1 MKYFYYILGLFILPV
16 ALQGQSVDTQFG
28 KNRVQFHDDFKAW
41 DKYETENFVVY
52 WYGKARNVAR
62 AVVPIAEYYHDEVQN
77 ILEHRMN
84 DKIEILVYTDISDL
98 NQSNIGNDDTWT
110 SKSGETKIVGNKM
123 FVYFDGDHQHLRV
136 QLREG
141 IASVYMSSILFGSNF
156 QEIVQNAVLLHLPDW
171 YKLGIIS
178 YAGSNWDYLI
188 EDELRDLL
196 QRKDDYWDFEKLAD
210 EHPRAAGH
218 SMWYFISQ
226 YYSPSS
232 IPNLLYL
239 TKISRDLRES
249 FLYVLSEN
257 RETVYREWERFFR
270 EYFNAERDAYK
281 APASAAELDL
291 KNKPYV
297 PISKLRMSP
306 DGSILA
312 YAYNDIGKYRL
323 VVRNMESGE
332 EKTIFKYGFKN
343 AIQETDYNYPL
354 VAWHPN
360 NQEISIIYEH
370 RDIIYLRRIQIGSG
384 EYIEQIIPEEI
395 QRIYSLS
402 IVDDENYV
410 FSASTD
416 GYSDLYEYDA
426 KFRTVNRISN
436 DFYDDLDAHYVTYQG
451 RKGILFSSNRTDNF
465 FEELKM
471 DTILPLD
478 NFDIF
483 FYDLEKDNKVIE
495 RLTETPKI
503 NERNPFLVGNDE
515 YISYLADQS
524 GIINTYALD
533 PLSGRGYSISNLDR
547 NIIIHHGIINS
558 DQYIY
563 SLYRNGAYR
572 IYIEEKDWSRPVR
585 ATYTPLQKIL
595 MEGDLPTPL
604 IIEEPE
610 DRGEMKDEYMFVTEF
625 EDPEVIPEL
634 KDNKPNE
641 NIIRD
646 LQTSEELYNLSD
658 KPIVELRAPRVTA
671 SRIKFRIDN
680 FTTKL
685 DNQVLFEGLESY
697 TGEPNQL
704 DYNPTGLLLKATIK
718 DLLEDYSIEGGV
730 RIPTT
735 FDGTEY
741 FLVFDDKKKLIDK
754 RYAIYRKTNTDFSDD
769 NVFPAQRTK
778 KNALLGMFQ
787 LRYPFDIYRS
797 LRLTSTLRFDKY
809 YFQATE
815 NQNLNEPFN
824 NEKRLGLKLEYVYDN
839 TIDIDENLKH
849 GTRYK
854 AWVEA
859 INQFNFELSD
869 GFNVDFS
876 TGFTTVIGVD
886 FRHYIPFLEHSI
898 IAFRAAGSTSLGSD
912 KILYYLG
919 GVNGWV
925 FQRFNEA
932 TPVPDQE
939 TFAFKTAANQLRG
952 FKLNIR
958 NGGSFGLVN
967 TEIRFPLFKYLKGR
981 NIRSSFLRNFQLVL
995 FYDAGLAWH
1004 GVSPFSERNPL
1015 NTQVISSPP
1024 VIEVEVDFFRDPL
1037 VMGYGAGL
1045 RAKLLG
1051 YHLKLDYAWGIET
1064 RKVTDGIFYFALGTD
1079 F

>member
-1 MKYFYYILGLFILPV
+1 MKLTLYILGFILIP
-16 ALQGQSVDTQFG
+16 LGLISQSVDTQFG
-28 KNRVQFHDDFKAW
+28 KNRVQYHDDFKTW

-110 SKSGETKIVGNKM
+110 SKRGETKIVGNKM

-156 QEIVQNAVLLHLPDW
+156 QEIVQNAVLLNLPEW

-178 YAGSNWDYLI
+178 YAGSNWDLLI
-188 EDELRDLL
+188 EDEIRDLL
-196 QRKDDYWDFEKLAD
+196 SREDKYWDFEELAED
-210 EHPRAAGH
+210 HPRAAGH

-226 YYSPSS
+226 YYSSSS

-239 TKISRDLRES
+239 TKISRDLKES
-249 FLYVLSEN
+249 FIYVLSEN
-257 RETVYREWERFFR
+257 QETVFREWEQFFR
-270 EYFNAERDAYK
+270 DYFNSERDAYTS
-281 APASAAELDL
+281 PPRRAELDL

-297 PISKLRMSP
+297 PLSKLRFSP
-306 DGSILA
+306 DANYLA
-312 YAYNDIGKYRL
+312 YVYNHLGKYELRL
-323 VVRNMESGE
+323 RDLSSNQ
-332 EKTIFKYGFKN
+332 EKRLFKYGFEN

-354 VAWHPN
+354 VTWHPN
-360 NQEISIIYEH
+360 NREVSIVYEH
-370 RDIIYLRRIQIGSG
+370 RDVIKLRRIQIESG
-384 EYIEQIIPEEI
+384 QYIEQIIPEEI
-395 QRIYSLS
+395 QRIYS
-402 IVDDENYV
+402 IDVVDDENYL

-416 GYSDLYEYDA
+416 GYSDLYLYDA
-426 KFRTVNRISN
+426 KFRDVTRISN
-436 DFYDDLDAHYVTYQG
+436 DFYDDLDASIVNYQG
-451 RKGILFSSNRTDNF
+451 RNGVLFTSNRTKNF

-483 FYDLEKDNKVIE
+483 FYDLEQDNKVVE
-495 RLTETPKI
+495 RLTNTPKI
-503 NERNPFLVGNDE
+503 NERKPFLAGSDG
-515 YISYLADQS
+515 YISFLGDQS
-524 GIINTYALD
+524 GMINTYVID
-533 PLSGRGYSISNLDR
+533 PLSGRSYSISNLDR
-547 NIIIHHGIINS
+547 NIIIHHSIESS
-558 DQYIY
+558 DKYIY
-563 SLYRNGAYR
+563 SLYRDGAYK
-572 IYIEEKDWSRPVR
+572 IFIEEKNWSQPVR
-585 ATYTPLQKIL
+585 ASFTPLQKVL
-595 MEGDLPTPL
+595 TEESLPIPL
-604 IIEEPE
+604 IPEEPK
-610 DRGEMKDEYMFVTEF
+610 DRGEMRDEFKFVTRF

-646 LQTSEELYNLSD
+646 IQSSQELYNLAD
-658 KPIVELRAPRVTA
+658 KPIVELEAPRVTA
-671 SRIKFRIDN
+671 SRIKFRVDN
-680 FTTKL
+680 FTTKV

-704 DYNPTGLLLKATIK
+704 DYNPTGLLLKATLK
-718 DLLEDYSIEGGV
+718 DLLEDYVIEGGV
-730 RIPTT
+730 RIPTS

-741 FLVFDDKKKLIDK
+741 FLVFDDKKDLIDK
-754 RYAIYRKTNTDFSDD
+754 RYAIYRKTNTDFADD

-778 KNALLGMFQ
+778 KNALLGMYQ
-787 LRYPFDIYRS
+787 LRYPLDIYRS
-797 LRLTSTLRFDKY
+797 IRMTSTLRFDKFY
-809 YFQATE
+809 TQSTE
-815 NQNLNEPFN
+815 NQNFNEPFT

-854 AWVEA
+854 FWIEG

-869 GFNVDFS
+869 GFNVDLS
-876 TGFTTVIGVD
+876 NGFTTVVGVD
-886 FRHYIPFLEHSI
+886 FRHYIPLLEHSI
-898 IAFRAAGSTSLGSD
+898 IALRAAGSTSFGSD
-912 KILYYLG
+912 KIMYYLG

-932 TPVPDQE
+932 TPVPGDQS
-939 TFAFKTAANQLRG
+939 FAFKTAANQMRG
-952 FKLNIR
+952 FDLNIR
-958 NGGSFGLVN
+958 NGGSFALVN
-967 TEIRFPLFKYLKGR
+967 SEIRIPVFKYIKGK
-981 NIRSSFLRNFQLVL
+981 NIKSSFLRNFQVVM

-1004 GVSPFSERNPL
+1004 GFSPLSDENPL

-1024 VIEVEVDFFRDPL
+1024 VIEVQVDFFRDPL
-1037 VMGYGAGL
+1037 VMGFGTGL

-1051 YHLKLDYAWGIET
+1051 YHLKFDYAWGIET
-1064 RKVTDGIFYFALGTD
+1064 RKVNDGIFYFSLGTD